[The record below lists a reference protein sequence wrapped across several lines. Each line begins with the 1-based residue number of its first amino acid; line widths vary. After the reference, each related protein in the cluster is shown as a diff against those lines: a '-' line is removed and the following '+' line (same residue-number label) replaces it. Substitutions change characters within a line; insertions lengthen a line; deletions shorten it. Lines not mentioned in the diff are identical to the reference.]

1 MTPLWLPRSFY
12 LPSLL
17 LVAIGNDGANCNAWT
32 IESRRDVHVLAN
44 MVSASNDGS
53 NAWTTPYLSATES
66 RRDVLANMA
75 SASLPIALAG
85 VGGFLQPEAA
95 LAYTPDSDKLR
106 ESLYLMSRVQEST
119 VQLERLIKNAKTQDE
134 LKPKLKLKLK
144 LVQASY
150 RLQDQINYASQFV
163 DPPEELVA
171 ATEAGNIAV
180 SSLQDAVVF
189 VRDELPGT
197 GPITTDQREFMNEAL
212 QSTRDA
218 LFTFLD
224 YMPKEKLEAA
234 RKRVEVENVD
244 NREEFDSDLAYDK
257 TAGIYNPVKL
267 PWKK

>member
-1 MTPLWLPRSFY
+1 MKIDAL
-12 LPSLL
+12 
-17 LVAIGNDGANCNAWT
+17 AID
-32 IESRRDVHVLAN
+32 RRDAL
-44 MVSASNDGS
+44 
-53 NAWTTPYLSATES
+53 
-66 RRDVLANMA
+66 RRTA
-75 SASLPIALAG
+75 SASIAAALAG
-85 VGGFLQPEAA
+85 FGGAFPPQPA

-119 VQLERLIKNAKTQDE
+119 VQLERLIKNSKTQEE

-163 DPPEELVA
+163 DPPDGLVA

-197 GPITTDQREFMNEAL
+197 GPITTEQREFLNESL
-212 QSTRDA
+212 QNTRDA

-244 NREEFDSDLAYDK
+244 NREEFDDDLAYDK
-257 TAGIYNPVKL
+257 SAGIYNPVKL
-267 PWKK
+267 PWKQ

>member
-1 MTPLWLPRSFY
+1 MTPLWFPRSFY

-17 LVAIGNDGANCNAWT
+17 LVVIGNDGANCNAWT
-32 IESRRDVHVLAN
+32 I
-44 MVSASNDGS
+44 
-53 NAWTTPYLSATES
+53 ES

>member
-1 MTPLWLPRSFY
+1 MALIGRAKRT
-12 LPSLL
+12 LL
-17 LVAIGNDGANCNAWT
+17 LSLAVGASIKVANAWT
-32 IESRRDVHVLAN
+32 LGECSRTRNRSACNAAGIPIRLSTRQLAMKSDASAIDRRDAL
-44 MVSASNDGS
+44 
-53 NAWTTPYLSATES
+53 
-66 RRDVLANMA
+66 RRTA
-75 SASLPIALAG
+75 SASIAAALAG
-85 VGGFLQPEAA
+85 FGGAFPPQPA

-119 VQLERLIKNAKTQDE
+119 VQLERLIKNSKTQDE

-150 RLQDQINYASQFV
+150 RLQDQINNASQFV
-163 DPPEELVA
+163 DPPDGLVA

-197 GPITTDQREFMNEAL
+197 GPITTEQREFLNESL
-212 QSTRDA
+212 QNTRDA

-244 NREEFDSDLAYDK
+244 NREEFDDDLAYDK
-257 TAGIYNPVKL
+257 SAGIYNPVKL
-267 PWKK
+267 PWKQ

>member
-1 MTPLWLPRSFY
+1 MAPNT
-12 LPSLL
+12 LL
-17 LVAIGNDGANCNAWT
+17 LALAVAANIKVANAWT
-32 IESRRDVHVLAN
+32 LGECSRTRDRSACNAAGIPIRPSTSQLAMKSDASTIDRRDAL
-44 MVSASNDGS
+44 
-53 NAWTTPYLSATES
+53 
-66 RRDVLANMA
+66 RRTA
-75 SASLPIALAG
+75 SASIAAALAG
-85 VGGFLQPEAA
+85 FGSAFPPQPA

-119 VQLERLIKNAKTQDE
+119 VQLERLIKNSKTQDE

-163 DPPEELVA
+163 DPPDGLVA

-197 GPITTDQREFMNEAL
+197 GPITTEQRDFLNESL
-212 QSTRDA
+212 QNTRDA

-244 NREEFDSDLAYDK
+244 NREEFDDDLAYDK
-257 TAGIYNPVKL
+257 SAGIYNPVKL
-267 PWKK
+267 PWKQ

>member
-1 MTPLWLPRSFY
+1 
-12 LPSLL
+12 LL
-17 LVAIGNDGANCNAWT
+17 AVIGNEGANAWT
-32 IESRRDVHVLAN
+32 MTLGSNDASAIERRDVF
-44 MVSASNDGS
+44 
-53 NAWTTPYLSATES
+53 
-66 RRDVLANMA
+66 ANMA

-85 VGGFLQPEAA
+85 FGGFLQPETA
-95 LAYTPDSDKLR
+95 LAYTPDADRLR
-106 ESLYLMSRVQEST
+106 ESMYLMSRVQEST
-119 VQLERLIKNAKTQDE
+119 VQLERLIKNAKTQEE

-197 GPITTDQREFMNEAL
+197 GPITTDQRDFMNEAL
-212 QSTRDA
+212 QSTRGA

-244 NREEFDSDLAYDK
+244 NREEFDDDLAYDK

-267 PWKK
+267 PWKQ

>member
-1 MTPLWLPRSFY
+1 MTLVGHPRGPLLST
-12 LPSLL
+12 LALL
-17 LVAIGNDGANCNAWT
+17 AIAAANDGADAWAFSDPSA
-32 IESRRDVHVLAN
+32 IDRRSVL
-44 MVSASNDGS
+44 
-53 NAWTTPYLSATES
+53 TRT
-66 RRDVLANMA
+66 A
-75 SASLPIALAG
+75 SASIATALS
-85 VGGFLQPEAA
+85 GGFGGLLSPQTA

-106 ESLYLMSRVQEST
+106 ESLYLLSRVQEST
-119 VQLERLIKNAKTQDE
+119 VQLERLIKNSSTQEE

-197 GPITTDQREFMNEAL
+197 GPITTEQREFLNEAL
-212 QSTRDA
+212 QNTRGA
-218 LFTFLD
+218 LFQFLD
-224 YMPKEKLEAA
+224 YMPKEKLEQA

-244 NREEFDSDLAYDK
+244 NREEFDDDLAIDK
-257 TAGIYNPVKL
+257 TTGIYNPVKL
-267 PWKK
+267 PWKQ